1 MNKPVSVIGITVFFA
16 AVIAGCGGG
25 GGGGGGSSMMP
36 TSPCTGI
43 EISDGCI
50 SQEEFDRRRDAIAR
64 RHLLNT
70 EFQAQWG
77 LESTN
82 VHEAHAALE
91 VKHGSGVKP
100 GAGAT
105 VGVMDDGFFGL
116 NDPEFTGADITEIST
131 GETLGDLIHPD
142 PNNPRDNYHGTLV
155 TSVIATQSNG
165 NGFIGVAP
173 GAAIKIFPLDL
184 RKLKFFSE
192 DEDNAR
198 FLRDVVFANNLDIL
212 NMSFGLADLSENLVE
227 NSTEQDLRNQI
238 PHTIAALAQAGVEEK
253 TILVWAAGN
262 GHCPSSMWPACDPNT
277 PPNPPLDANSPTL
290 FSGLAVHIAEL
301 AGHSVDVVAVGRDGT
316 IADFSNRCGIAKDF
330 CIAAPGVDVA
340 VAAAGSGTTV
350 APGTSFAAPMVS
362 GGLALM
368 KHFFRDQL
376 SNTELV
382 TRLFATSDKTGIYS
396 DQAVYGQ
403 GLMDLG
409 AAVTPVGNTRVTMGN
424 QVGGA
429 GSLMQ
434 ATRLRLGG
442 AFGDSLSRSLAGHE
456 IAAFDTLGSP
466 FWFDLSSLAG
476 GYVASTSSPMQR
488 LNDLMT
494 YNKETR
500 HPWAGHSARTALDL
514 YGNPFHQHSW
524 QLGFYERPVAAESSV
539 FNLAEH
545 AAAFTYKA
553 QNGLE
558 TTLFTTAGLA
568 GNHTPETGAML
579 AWRPSEAFG
588 LRAGWLGERKAML
601 GSRADGAF
609 GALSANSFVTGFET
623 GTEFKGWH
631 LAADAEVGVV
641 TSDTRG
647 GILTGLSE
655 VYTSAFSLRAHRS
668 LTAQD
673 EITFSVSQPP
683 RIEHG
688 SAGFTVPVGRTKAG
702 TVLHESI
709 SASLVPSGRQID
721 VSARWQRED
730 TLGGEFRTEV
740 TASRHPGHMDENPEF
755 SLLAGWKTAF

>member
-50 SQEEFDRRRDAIAR
+50 TQEEFERRRAAIAS
-64 RHLLNT
+64 RHLANT

-91 VKHGSGVKP
+91 VKHGSGAKP
-100 GAGAT
+100 GAGVT
-105 VGVMDDGFFGL
+105 VGVVDGGFFGL
-116 NDPEFTGADITEIST
+116 NNPEFTGADITEIPT
-131 GETLGDLIHPD
+131 GDVVVPI
-142 PNNPRDNYHGTLV
+142 NNPLADFHGTWV
-155 TSVIATQSNG
+155 TSVIAAQPNG

-184 RKLKFFSE
+184 ENNNPFSLDVNSFTSNR
-192 DEDNAR
+192 DENNAR

-212 NMSFGLADLSENLVE
+212 SISIGFPDLPQNFVE
-227 NSTEQDLRNQI
+227 NSTEQNLRNLMPQ
-238 PHTIAALAQAGVEEK
+238 TIAALAQAGVEEK
-253 TILVWAAGN
+253 TILVQAAGN
-262 GHCPSSMWPACDPNT
+262 GNSSYNAS
-277 PPNPPLDANSPTL
+277 SPTL
-290 FSGLAVHIAEL
+290 FSGLAAKIPEL
-301 AGHSVDVVAVGRDGT
+301 AGHSVDVVAVGQDGT

-330 CIAAPGVDVA
+330 CIAAPGEDVSL
-340 VAAAGSGTTV
+340 AAGSGIIENQ
-350 APGTSFAAPMVS
+350 GTSFAAPMVS

-382 TRLFATSDKTGIYS
+382 TRLFATSNKAGIYS

-429 GSLMQ
+429 GPLMQ

-442 AFGDSLSRSLAGHE
+442 AFGDGLSRSLAGHE

-494 YNKETR
+494 YNRETR

>member
-1 MNKPVSVIGITVFFA
+1 MNRSIVAVGIMALFATVIT
-16 AVIAGCGGG
+16 GCGG
-25 GGGGGGSSMMP
+25 GGGGGGSSMMS
-36 TSPCTGI
+36 TGPCTDI
-43 EISDGCI
+43 KIFDGCI
-50 SQEEFDRRRDAIAR
+50 TQEEFERRRAAIAR
-64 RHLLNT
+64 RHLANT

-82 VHEAHAALE
+82 VHEARAALE
-91 VKHGSGVKP
+91 VKHGSGAKP
-100 GAGAT
+100 GAGVT
-105 VGVMDDGFFGL
+105 VGVMD
-116 NDPEFTGADITEIST
+116 TGVNRNHFELRGASIETIPTGQTST
-131 GETLGDLIHPD
+131 DKS
-142 PNNPRDNYHGTLV
+142 HGTAV
-155 TSVIATQSNG
+155 TSVIVAQSNG
-165 NGFIGVAP
+165 NGFVGVAP
-173 GAAIKIFPLDL
+173 GASIKMFELRLGSGTPLYVPTSLAQLASVDARDAGL
-184 RKLKFFSE
+184 YN
-192 DEDNAR
+192 NA
-198 FLRDVVFANNLDIL
+198 LTNNIDIL
-212 NMSFGLADLSENLVE
+212 NLSFGYRGIIENYG
-227 NSTEQDLRNQI
+227 EQALRNNLPQ
-238 PHTIAALAQAGVEEK
+238 TIAALAQAGVKEK

-262 GHCPSSMWPACDPNT
+262 GNTLSCTSTSPNC
-277 PPNPPLDANSPTL
+277 NGGVLDASSPNL
-290 FSGLAVHIAEL
+290 LPGLAARIGEL
-301 AGHSVDVVAVGRDGT
+301 AGHSIAAVAVGQDGT
-316 IADFSNRCGIAKDF
+316 IADFSNRCGITKDF
-330 CIAAPGVDVA
+330 CIAAPGASVA
-340 VAAAGSGTTV
+340 VAGGV
-350 APGTSFAAPMVS
+350 ADGTSFATPMVS

-409 AAVTPVGNTRVTMGN
+409 AAVTPVGNTRVMMGN
-424 QVGGA
+424 QVGSA
-429 GSLMQ
+429 GPLMQ

-442 AFGDSLSRSLAGHE
+442 AFGDGLSRSLAGHE

-476 GYVASTSSPMQR
+476 GYVARTSSPMQR

-494 YNKETR
+494 YNRETR
-500 HPWAGHSARTALDL
+500 HPWAGHSARTARDL

-568 GNHTPETGAML
+568 GNNTPETGAML

-647 GILTGLSE
+647 GIMTGLSE

>member
-1 MNKPVSVIGITVFFA
+1 MNRPVSVIGITVFFA

-25 GGGGGGSSMMP
+25 GGGGGESSMMP

-43 EISDGCI
+43 EISDDCI
-50 SQEEFDRRRDAIAR
+50 SQEEFERRRAAIAS
-64 RHLLNT
+64 RHLANT

-82 VHEAHAALE
+82 VHEAHAAIE
-91 VKHGSGVKP
+91 VKHGSGAKP
-100 GAGAT
+100 GAGVT

-116 NDPEFTGADITEIST
+116 NDPEFMGADITEIST
-131 GETLGDLIHPD
+131 GETLGDLIPD
-142 PNNPRDNYHGTLV
+142 PNKPRDNYHGTVV
-155 TSVIATQSNG
+155 TSVIAAQPNG

-173 GAAIKIFPLDL
+173 GAAIKIFPLDFRNL
-184 RKLKFFSE
+184 DFNE
-192 DEDNAR
+192 DGDNAR

-212 NMSFGLADLSENLVE
+212 SMSFGLDDRLPQNLVE
-227 NSTEQDLRNQI
+227 NNTEQSLRSQFSQ
-238 PHTIAALAQAGVEEK
+238 TIAALAQAGVEEK

-262 GHCPSSMWPACDPNT
+262 GNAYFNASSPA
-277 PPNPPLDANSPTL
+277 L
-290 FSGLAVHIAEL
+290 FSGLAAKIPEL
-301 AGHSVDVVAVGRDGT
+301 AGHSVDVVAVDEDGT
-316 IADFSNRCGIAKDF
+316 IASFSNRCGIAKDF
-330 CIAAPGVDVA
+330 CIAAPGVN
-340 VAAAGSGTTV
+340 VAAVGENGAERV
-350 APGTSFAAPMVS
+350 HGTSYAAPMVS

-368 KHFFRDQL
+368 KHFFRNQL

-396 DQAVYGQ
+396 DQAIYGQ

-424 QVGGA
+424 QVGGS
-429 GSLMQ
+429 GPLMQ

-442 AFGDSLSRSLAGHE
+442 AFGDGLSRSLAGHE

-500 HPWAGHSARTALDL
+500 HPWARHNARTALDL

-558 TTLFTTAGLA
+558 TTLFTTAGLV

-647 GILTGLSE
+647 GVLTGLSE

-668 LTAQD
+668 LTSQD

-688 SAGFTVPVGRTKAG
+688 SAGFTVPVGRTKDGA
-702 TVLHESI
+702 VLHESI

-740 TASRHPGHMDENPEF
+740 TASRHPGHMDEKPEF
-755 SLLAGWKTAF
+755 TLLAGWKTAF